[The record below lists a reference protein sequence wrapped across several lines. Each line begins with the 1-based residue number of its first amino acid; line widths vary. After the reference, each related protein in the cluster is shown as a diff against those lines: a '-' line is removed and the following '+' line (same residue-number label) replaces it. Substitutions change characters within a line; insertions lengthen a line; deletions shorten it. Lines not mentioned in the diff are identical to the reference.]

1 MLQENLDSSLPSEA
15 AYREL
20 VHRVRAHYESRGF
33 DTLLVTLLCEEID
46 RRCSVAGICVAKG
59 RWESV
64 YRLIDF
70 FEPIEQDPIP
80 AVEHPE
86 PVAILAMSFG
96 YRLDSPFARLPR
108 DRQPG
113 PNNLAVARQLE
124 HCHRIFPNAW
134 IAVQH
139 EIALALAQ
147 TREVDDLEPLYELVP
162 DVVSPARDW
171 TTTEVLSHF
180 LDRLRNTA
188 LAGNRNIIIASH
200 RHHFG
205 RCSFLLSRGGF
216 ESIVPPIEATAYDG
230 YDEQEAQPRFR
241 SAWDY
246 LLNDFLALCRTPQ
259 STSERAPV
267 FLDLPPPRC

>member
-1 MLQENLDSSLPSEA
+1 MLQESLDSSLPSEVA
-15 AYREL
+15 FREL
-20 VHRVRAHYESRGF
+20 VHRVRAHYKSRGF
-33 DTLLVTLLCEEID
+33 DALLVTLLCEEID
-46 RRCSVAGICVAKG
+46 RRFSVAGIGVAKG

-64 YRLIDF
+64 DRLIDV
-70 FEPIEQDPIP
+70 FEPIEQDPIS

-113 PNNLAVARQLE
+113 PNNLAVAKQLQY
-124 HCHRIFPNAW
+124 CHRIFPNAW

-139 EIALALAQ
+139 EIALALTQ
-147 TREVDDLEPLYELVP
+147 TRESDDLDPLDELVP
-162 DVVSPARDW
+162 DVTSPARDW

-180 LDRLRNTA
+180 VERLRNTA
-188 LAGNRNIIIASH
+188 LAGNRNIITASH

-205 RCSFLLSRGGF
+205 RCSLHLSRNGF

-259 STSERAPV
+259 STSEPAPA
-267 FLDLPPPRC
+267 FLDRRPTVG